1 MLEEQIFNSDQAKF
15 LLEFYLSE
23 DNFQLLKAMNLV
35 VRHPRFLEQIVDL
48 DLQLL
53 VYLLQQIDTGIS

>member
-1 MLEEQIFNSDQAKF
+1 VLEEQIFNSDQAKF

-35 VRHPRFLEQIVDL
+35 ARHPRFLEQIVDL

>member
-1 MLEEQIFNSDQAKF
+1 VLEEQIFNSDQAKF

>member
-53 VYLLQQIDTGIS
+53 VYLLQ